1 MRQLAKPHQ
10 PTCAPHHETSDS
22 CARFAEPCGRP
33 LAATPPV
40 RRTVARYGFL
50 DDLMDKLDGGA
61 DKDDAWKDEM
71 MREQQAILA
80 SRRASGGFITEAQE
94 EEIRQRRAKVGEEED
109 RLKAIQQSREKDN
122 LEQWQAARDSGAIK
136 TASSG
141 MKRDADSSRMGS
153 AGLFAERADAK
164 MPYID
169 RGYVQETTSDG
180 IPIKKKA
187 GEQLLRRRTR
197 SRVPVP
203 FEKKEASAPAPA
215 PAPAPAA
222 PELPNPLRRLLR
234 QAQNSRT
241 GAGARAPGA
250 EPFEAFDGHVRR
262 RQEPVFEHESRRRR
276 VRTPPPIAVG
286 HLAFP
291 LDTQLG
297 DTPSRSDFTKLHY
310 PTSMAPGA
318 AWLWRTGG
326 TTKSSAGA
334 WTSGA
339 GGLISGSPSLP
350 EKWDS

>member
-1 MRQLAKPHQ
+1 MKQVILA
-10 PTCAPHHETSDS
+10 
-22 CARFAEPCGRP
+22 
-33 LAATPPV
+33 LALLSHAAALLPTPPL

-80 SRRASGGFITEAQE
+80 NRRASGGFITEAQE

-122 LEQWQAARDSGAIK
+122 LEQWKSARDSGSIK

-180 IPIKKKA
+180 IPIKKKQESAPAAPNPFA
-187 GEQLLRRRTR
+187 GFQN
-197 SRVPVP
+197 P
-203 FEKKEASAPAPA
+203 FEKKESAAPAPA

-222 PELPNPLRRLLR
+222 PELPNPF
-234 QAQNSRT
+234 AAFFDKPKT
-241 GAGARAPGA
+241 PEPEPAPEPEA
-250 EPFEAFDGHVRR
+250 PNPFEAFGKM
-262 RQEPVFEHESRRRR
+262 F
-276 VRTPPPIAVG
+276 G
-286 HLAFP
+286 
-291 LDTQLG
+291 G
-297 DTPSRSDFTKLHY
+297 DK
-310 PTSMAPGA
+310 
-318 AWLWRTGG
+318 
-326 TTKSSAGA
+326 
-334 WTSGA
+334 
-339 GGLISGSPSLP
+339 
-350 EKWDS
+350 

>member
-1 MRQLAKPHQ
+1 MKQVILA
-10 PTCAPHHETSDS
+10 
-22 CARFAEPCGRP
+22 
-33 LAATPPV
+33 LALLSHAAALLPPPPV

-80 SRRASGGFITEAQE
+80 NRRASGGFITEAQE

-169 RGYVQETTSDG
+169 RGYVQETTADG
-180 IPIKKKA
+180 IPIKKKQESAPAPNPFA
-187 GEQLLRRRTR
+187 GFQN
-197 SRVPVP
+197 P
-203 FEKKEASAPAPA
+203 FEKKESSAPAPA

-222 PELPNPLRRLLR
+222 PELPNPF
-234 QAQNSRT
+234 A
-241 GAGARAPGA
+241 AFFDKPKAPEPEPEPEPEA
-250 EPFEAFDGHVRR
+250 SNPFEAFGKM
-262 RQEPVFEHESRRRR
+262 F
-276 VRTPPPIAVG
+276 G
-286 HLAFP
+286 
-291 LDTQLG
+291 G
-297 DTPSRSDFTKLHY
+297 DK
-310 PTSMAPGA
+310 
-318 AWLWRTGG
+318 
-326 TTKSSAGA
+326 
-334 WTSGA
+334 
-339 GGLISGSPSLP
+339 
-350 EKWDS
+350 

>member
-1 MRQLAKPHQ
+1 MKQVILA
-10 PTCAPHHETSDS
+10 
-22 CARFAEPCGRP
+22 
-33 LAATPPV
+33 LALLSHAAALLPPPPV

-122 LEQWQAARDSGAIK
+122 LEQWKSARDSGAIK

-141 MKRDADSSRMGS
+141 LKRDADSSRMGS

-180 IPIKKKA
+180 IPIKKKQESAPAAPNPFA
-187 GEQLLRRRTR
+187 GFQN
-197 SRVPVP
+197 P
-203 FEKKEASAPAPA
+203 FEKKESAPAPA

-222 PELPNPLRRLLR
+222 PELPNPF
-234 QAQNSRT
+234 AAFFDKPKT
-241 GAGARAPGA
+241 PEPEPAPEPEA
-250 EPFEAFDGHVRR
+250 PNPFEAFGKM
-262 RQEPVFEHESRRRR
+262 F
-276 VRTPPPIAVG
+276 G
-286 HLAFP
+286 
-291 LDTQLG
+291 G
-297 DTPSRSDFTKLHY
+297 DK
-310 PTSMAPGA
+310 
-318 AWLWRTGG
+318 
-326 TTKSSAGA
+326 
-334 WTSGA
+334 
-339 GGLISGSPSLP
+339 
-350 EKWDS
+350 